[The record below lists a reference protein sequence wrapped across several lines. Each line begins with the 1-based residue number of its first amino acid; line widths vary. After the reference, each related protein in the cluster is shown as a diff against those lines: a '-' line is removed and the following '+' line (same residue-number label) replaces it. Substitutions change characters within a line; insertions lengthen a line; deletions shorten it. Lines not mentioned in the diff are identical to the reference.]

1 MLITKTRTTIIALL
15 ASCSFAAASM
25 APAISHA
32 DPKSGGTTA
41 ITCSG
46 GSKPGD
52 IRETTTNVT
61 INGKWNLT
69 ASTKEICGSDG
80 EWHQVVSLVLNP
92 LPPRP
97 SLKGS
102 AMKSAGA

>member
-61 INGKWNLT
+61 INGKFAGSFT
-69 ASTKEICGSDG
+69 YKQVCGSDG
-80 EWHQVVSLVLNP
+80 AWHTVASLVSNP
-92 LPPRP
+92 LPSRP
-97 SLKGS
+97 SFSGS
-102 AMKSAGA
+102 AVKSEA